1 MRHHDTNKCVTSLE
15 DLAAILSACGLSVRL
30 WKGQRLYL
38 SGYGRDIKA
47 YLTPQ
52 GGGGPLPADSYALT
66 VTSSWNMPRYNGL
79 RCKGVKHA
87 ILEDLYLAGVIS
99 APPPADWKQVALEAP
114 HAARPPIIPYAGALS
129 NGSELRE
136 AFSNVTP
143 SPPPHRHPRDPYAV
157 LRELHQKRT
166 SA

>member
-1 MRHHDTNKCVTSLE
+1 MRHHDTKNGFMPLE
-15 DLAAILSACGLSVRL
+15 ELASILSACGLSVRL

-47 YLTPQ
+47 YLSPQ
-52 GGGGPLPADSYALT
+52 SGDGPLPADGYALT

-87 ILEDLYLAGVIS
+87 ILEDLFLAGVIS
-99 APPPADWKQVALEAP
+99 TPPPADWKQVALEAP
-114 HAARPPIIPYAGALS
+114 HAARPPIIPYAGASLR
-129 NGSELRE
+129 GAETRE
-136 AFSNVTP
+136 AFSSVTP

-157 LRELHQKRT
+157 LRDLHQKRT

>member
-1 MRHHDTNKCVTSLE
+1 MRQQESKTSTTPLE
-15 DLAAILSACGLSVRL
+15 ELADILSACGLSVRL

-47 YLTPQ
+47 YLAPRS
-52 GGGGPLPADSYALT
+52 GGGPLPADSYALT

-87 ILEDLYLAGVIS
+87 ILEDLFLAGVIS
-99 APPPADWKQVALEAP
+99 TPPPADWKQVELEAP
-114 HAARPPIIPYAGALS
+114 HAVRNSIIPHASALPKVAHAY
-129 NGSELRE
+129 E
-136 AFSNVTP
+136 ADVEESPT
-143 SPPPHRHPRDPYAV
+143 PPPHRHPRDPYAV
-157 LRELHQKRT
+157 LRDMHQKRT